1 MIRDEIENYK
11 GWYLPINDTPGK
23 KLIRDGFQ
31 CIPSLEIALRHV
43 KKFHKAID
51 VGAWIGDST
60 VFLSQKFDQVIAFE
74 ANPITFESCVKN
86 IEERKIQNVVVN
98 QVGISDAVG
107 KKQFYTRLKST
118 NSAWFS
124 DIEPPAEITT
134 IPPISIQTTTL
145 DELNIKDVDFIK
157 IDVDSHEGFVI
168 SGAMNWLTENS
179 PIVMIEN
186 KRVSHNRQNNM
197 PEPDYLLRKC
207 GYGYYGQIG
216 KADFVY
222 RKIAKR

>member
-1 MIRDEIENYK
+1 MRTKIEKYK
-11 GWYLPINDTPGK
+11 EWYIPENDNPGK

-31 CIPSLEIALRHV
+31 CIPSLNIAIRHV

-60 VFLSQKFDQVIAFE
+60 VFLSEKFDQVIAFE
-74 ANPITFESCVKN
+74 ANPITFESCIKN
-86 IEERKIQNVVVN
+86 IKERKIENVVVN
-98 QVGISDAVG
+98 QIGISNQIG
-107 KKQFYTRLKST
+107 QKQLYSRLKST
-118 NSAWFS
+118 NSAWLS
-124 DIEPPAEITT
+124 DAEPPTNIATMQ
-134 IPPISIQTTTL
+134 PINIQTTTL
-145 DELNIKDVDFIK
+145 DELNIPDVDFIK

-168 SGAMNWLTENS
+168 LGGMNWLSENS

-186 KRVSHNRQNNM
+186 KRVSHNRQSDM

-216 KADFVY
+216 KADFIY
-222 RKIAKR
+222 RKIMKR